1 MFVLTASAAFNNQQT
16 VDTYLAKGNGPSEV
30 LVETMQGVT
39 AHTSGE
45 NITAPGG
52 GTYIP
57 RNTDLTMEE
66 RLKFSHSD
74 SY

>member
-1 MFVLTASAAFNNQQT
+1 M
-16 VDTYLAKGNGPSEV
+16 DTYLAKGDGPSKV

-39 AHTSGE
+39 AHASGK
-45 NITAPGG
+45 NITAPGKC
-52 GTYIP
+52 TYIP
-57 RNTDLTMEE
+57 RNTDFTMEE